1 MRKHLK
7 NSSFQKE
14 TSPKIPPTQYTFY
27 NTTTKKQGEIE
38 FYDHMVPWKN
48 FGLNEKVL
56 ASNLKV
62 LLNFQ
67 PISLGKTRGKNYLWT
82 NRGYGVL
89 LKNHRPEKP

>member
-1 MRKHLK
+1 MRKILK

-27 NTTTKKQGEIE
+27 NTTTKKQGEID

-67 PISLGKTRGKNYLWT
+67 PIKKKSAW
-82 NRGYGVL
+82 
-89 LKNHRPEKP
+89 EKQGEKIICGRIEVMEFY